1 MVEPYIVLAVLT
13 AASLSAAEYKLRV
26 SPETTAW
33 GYYWAEAKPVLTIKS
48 GDIVEIQ
55 TDEDTDPAR
64 LEELGV
70 PPDQITQTM
79 RDMFTK
85 VPKELRR
92 GQQLTGPI
100 FIEGAQPGDV
110 LEVRILKIKM
120 DLPWPIHNHWNFMFK
135 YFQRG
140 SKIIP
145 LDREKMTAHVAPGVH
160 V

>member
-1 MVEPYIVLAVLT
+1 MFIRFVLCGF
-13 AASLSAAEYKLRV
+13 LSAVALPGADYSLKV

-48 GDIVEIQ
+48 GDIVEVQ

-70 PPDQITQTM
+70 PPDQITQVM

-85 VPKELRR
+85 VPKELRH

-100 FIEGAQPGDV
+100 AIEGAQPGDV

-120 DLPWPIHNHWNFMFK
+120 DSPWAINNHGNFMFK
-135 YFQRG
+135 DFERG

-145 LDREKMTAHVAPGVH
+145 LDRER
-160 V
+160 